1 MEKLLKSKKGMCLI
15 EVLLVVAIICIL
27 ASVMLYNYIDVFKNV
42 LGALV

>member
-1 MEKLLKSKKGMCLI
+1 MEKLLKSKKGICLI

-27 ASVMLYNYIDVFKNV
+27 ASVMLYNYIDIFKNV